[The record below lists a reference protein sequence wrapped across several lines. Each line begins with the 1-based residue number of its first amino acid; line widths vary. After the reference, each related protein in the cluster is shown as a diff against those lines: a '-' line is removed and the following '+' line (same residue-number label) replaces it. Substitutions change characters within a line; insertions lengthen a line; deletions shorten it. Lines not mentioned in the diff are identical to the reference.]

1 MQMNHQLA
9 FGIESPYLDAADK
22 LFTTEELDEIL
33 ANQQKY
39 FTSFAEFWLKQYPQM
54 KRVATT
60 LAVPSITSSWSD
72 VQAHVTGVNES
83 NVERYAL
90 RKVTAQEWLNTF
102 HEAIEELPSD
112 FKTLIELR
120 YLKRRGDGQCY
131 ADDYVY
137 DTMCLSRSTYYKL
150 KPIALDE
157 LGRILHAF
165 TQK

>member
-1 MQMNHQLA
+1 MRTSNQLA

-22 LFTTEELDEIL
+22 LFTTEELDRIL

-39 FTSFAEFWLKQYPQM
+39 FMSFAELWLKQYHQM

-72 VQAHVTGVNES
+72 VTSHVTGVNES

-90 RKVTAQEWLNTF
+90 KKITAQEWLATL
-102 HEAIEELPSD
+102 HKALAELPGD
-112 FKTLIELR
+112 FQQLIELK

-137 DTMCLSRSTYYKL
+137 DSLCLSRSAYYKI

-157 LGRILHAF
+157 LGRTLHAL
-165 TQK
+165 TQT

>member
-1 MQMNHQLA
+1 MRTSNQLA

-22 LFTTEELDEIL
+22 LFTAEELDQIL

-39 FTSFAEFWLKQYPQM
+39 FTSFAELWLKQYHQM
-54 KRVATT
+54 KRMATT

-72 VQAHVTGVNES
+72 VKAHVTGVNES

-90 RKVTAQEWLNTF
+90 KKITAQEWLDTL
-102 HEAIEELPSD
+102 HEALSQLPCDFQKLLEL
-112 FKTLIELR
+112 K

-137 DTMCLSRSTYYKL
+137 DTLCLSRSVYYKI

-157 LGRILHAF
+157 LGRTLHAL
-165 TQK
+165 TQN

>member
-1 MQMNHQLA
+1 MRTSNQLA

-22 LFTTEELDEIL
+22 LFTAEELDQIL

-39 FTSFAEFWLKQYPQM
+39 FTSFAELWLKQYHQM
-54 KRVATT
+54 KRMATT

-72 VQAHVTGVNES
+72 VKAHVTGVNES

-90 RKVTAQEWLNTF
+90 KKITAQEWLDTL
-102 HEAIEELPSD
+102 HEALGQLPSD
-112 FKTLIELR
+112 FQRLIELK

-137 DTMCLSRSTYYKL
+137 DTMCVSRSTYYKI

-157 LGRILHAF
+157 LGRTLHAL
-165 TQK
+165 TQS